1 MKAGRSFSIRD
12 KTELI
17 NTIALLIGLCSILVF
32 ILWQLGG
39 TMKSQKMLTTISESR
54 SSLVLQSEE
63 IQGNTQKMLKDLI
76 ELSETNQNAEKVIQK
91 YGISENQ

>member
-1 MKAGRSFSIRD
+1 MDAVRPTAQRWLSVV
-12 KTELI
+12 E
-17 NTIALLIGLCSILVF
+17 
-32 ILWQLGG
+32 
-39 TMKSQKMLTTISESR
+39 R